1 MLKELTTL
9 KALLPALAQT
19 QSTLARHME
28 ISPAT
33 LTQIIKYGLWPK
45 SIPATEL
52 KAKVIDFVQKHGASP
67 MQLAALTE
75 EMAEQRWRA
84 APPVPQPDANEHE
97 DVHMLLRKQ
106 TLTREAKAHFRIPR
120 DPFTDEMT
128 SDADVFVSDDIRYV
142 RAAMR
147 QVAKH
152 GGLLAVIAE
161 SGAGK
166 STLRHDLIDWI
177 NLNNEPIT
185 VIEPYVLGMEDTDN
199 KGRMLKAADITGSVI
214 RRVAPG
220 ARLRASHQDRAEQMH
235 DILRS
240 SAQVGR
246 KHLLIIEEAHCLATP
261 TLKHLKRF
269 YEVQEG
275 FKKLLAIILIG
286 QTELADKLSEHNPE
300 VREVVQRC
308 EFARLAP
315 LGPALEPYL
324 RHKFGRVDANF
335 DGVFEAGAVEA
346 IHELLRTSVVRRV
359 RGQSSSQ
366 SISLC
371 YPLAVNNLVS
381 GAMNQAVRIGAPKVS
396 ADLIAA
402 SVRRDM

>member
-1 MLKELTTL
+1 MTRELTVL
-9 KALLPALAQT
+9 QSLLPNLR
-19 QSTLARHME
+19 QSQNALARHME
-28 ISPAT
+28 ISPAA
-33 LTQIIKYGLWPK
+33 LTQIIKYGYWPR
-45 SIPATEL
+45 SIASAEL
-52 KAKVIDFVQKHGASP
+52 QQNAIDFLRRHGATDL
-67 MQLAALTE
+67 QIDAVE
-75 EMAEQRWRA
+75 KEMAQQRA
-84 APPVPQPDANEHE
+84 HAVAPVNQPESHEPE

-106 TLTREAKAHFRIPR
+106 TLTREAKAHFRILR
-120 DPFTDEMT
+120 DPFTDEMAC
-128 SDADVFVSDDIRYV
+128 DADVFVSDDIRYV

-177 NLNNEPIT
+177 NTNDEPVT
-185 VIEPYVLGMEDTDN
+185 VIEPYVLGMEDTNN
-199 KGRMLKAADITGSVI
+199 KGRMLRATDITGAVI

-220 ARLRASHQDRAEQMH
+220 TRQRVSVQDRSEQMH

-240 SAQVGR
+240 SAQIGR

-286 QTELADKLSEHNPE
+286 QTELEWKLSEHNPE

-308 EFARLAP
+308 EFARLGP

-324 RHKFGRVDANF
+324 RHKFARVDA
-335 DGVFEAGAVEA
+335 DFEAIFERGALEM
-346 IHELLRTSVVRRV
+346 IQEKLRTSITRRV
-359 RGQSSSQ
+359 RGQTQ
-366 SISLC
+366 AQTVSLC

-396 ADLIAA
+396 AQLIEA
-402 SVRRDM
+402 SVRRES